1 MRRLPA
7 AFVIAAAFLAFGVG
21 LAAAKV
27 PYFSVEVTPQAPTA
41 GEPVTVVVRLW
52 NDPAHIIPAAWAPP
66 QEVMDEMVAF
76 LSEDQRIDVDL
87 TRAEDR
93 SYRGTATLP
102 AGSWTMV
109 PFPEGARMRKPVPGY
124 QTPIALTV
132 SAASPPMLPLVVGA
146 AAAAIAAVAV
156 VFGRRRRSHHR
167 KQEIRQHPPCPP
179 RRPRLRCCAG
189 STFQGPSHPL
199 RAT

>member
-1 MRRLPA
+1 MSLMRRLPA
-7 AFVIAAAFLAFGVG
+7 ALVIAAALLAFGVG

-27 PYFSVEVTPQAPTA
+27 SYFSVEVTPKAPSA

-52 NDPAHIIPAAWAPP
+52 NDPAHTIPADWAPP
-66 QEVMDEMVAF
+66 EEVMDDMVAF
-76 LSEDQRIDVDL
+76 LSEDQKIGVDL

-109 PFPEGARMRKPVPGY
+109 PFPEGARMREPVPGF

-132 SAASPPMLPLVVGA
+132 TAASPSMLPLVVGA

-156 VFGRRRRSHHR
+156 VFGRRRRRSHHR
-167 KQEIRQHPPCPP
+167 KQEIRQP
-179 RRPRLRCCAG
+179 A
-189 STFQGPSHPL
+189 
-199 RAT
+199 